1 MGSTATILWSL
12 VFGSIGLGYFIY
24 GRRQD
29 NKVALLAGL
38 ALMSYTYF
46 VDGTLA
52 LVAVGCAL
60 MALPYFFKL

>member
-1 MGSTATILWSL
+1 MDSTATILWSL
-12 VFGSIGLGYFIY
+12 LFGSIGLGYFIY

-29 NKVALLAGL
+29 HKVALLAGL

-46 VDGTLA
+46 VDSALA
-52 LVAVGCAL
+52 MIAVGCGL